1 MNFYLIQLKKDSVV
15 LYTEEQQVDAASS
28 PDLSSDSSNP
38 LDRLLA
44 RLASKKGRLARSLR
58 NSIVFVR
65 ESYAKVEDK
74 IDPMERVLKRLR
86 HTTQLDL
93 SYSPSLGESTALK
106 KFEALLSR
114 QKNKHALWTGVD
126 FFLSILALILIPLP
140 GPNLFLY
147 YPALRTVS
155 HYLARRGALQGLK
168 LESKRLLP
176 LPEISE
182 IELIFNQKP
191 FDFEKIRS
199 LSEKLKLEQLIPF
212 LERYS

>member
-28 PDLSSDSSNP
+28 PDPSSDSSNP
-38 LDRLLA
+38 LDRFLA
-44 RLASKKGRLARSLR
+44 RLASKKGRLAQSLR
-58 NSIVFVR
+58 NSIVFAR
-65 ESYAKVEDK
+65 EAYAKVEDK

-86 HTTQLDL
+86 HTTELDL
-93 SYSPSLGESTALK
+93 AYSPSLEEPAALK

-126 FFLSILALILIPLP
+126 FFLSIISIVLIPLP

-168 LESKRLLP
+168 LERKRLFP

-182 IELIFNQKP
+182 IELILNQHP
-191 FDFEKIRS
+191 SEFAKIRS
-199 LSEKLKLEQLIPF
+199 LAEKLKLEQLPPF